1 MSAVRVRLPPLKPKT
16 SQHYILEKKRVNAGS
31 VTSQNLENCIEESE
45 GIKNETKT
53 GRKTRKDFG
62 VQEFGNEQRFKFKRE
77 KLVKIE
83 RADGGNLGT
92 QRRRRTWRPTKGS
105 GKREASNEP
114 EVSEWG
120 NPETQ
125 C

>member
-1 MSAVRVRLPPLKPKT
+1 MKPKPGEKPG
-16 SQHYILEKKRVNAGS
+16 SILVFRSSETNSDSNSREK
-31 VTSQNLENCIEESE
+31 
-45 GIKNETKT
+45 
-53 GRKTRKDFG
+53 
-62 VQEFGNEQRFKFKRE
+62 

-92 QRRRRTWRPTKGS
+92 QRRRRTWRPTKSS
-105 GKREASNEP
+105 GEREASNEP